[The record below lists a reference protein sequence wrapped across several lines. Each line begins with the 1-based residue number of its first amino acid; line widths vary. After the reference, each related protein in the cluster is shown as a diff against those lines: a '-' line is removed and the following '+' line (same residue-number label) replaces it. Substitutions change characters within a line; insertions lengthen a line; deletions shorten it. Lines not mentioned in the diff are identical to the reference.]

1 MSTYKILL
9 LWFRHRHHDALRRFR
24 RTTTDKTER
33 PEAPNNRRDETA
45 MLKTLKSWA
54 LLAPLLA
61 TALPAAAQDIT
72 WQVPTSV
79 PEGSPFY
86 VNFLERFADNVDE
99 LTAGRVEIE
108 PFGAGVLVPALQVY
122 EGVKDGIIQ
131 AGHST
136 PSYLVNQDPIN
147 AIFAGFPGGM
157 GPEAYI
163 TWIYEDGGKE
173 ALYALRAEEGFKSL
187 IVGIGSSEIMAHSN
201 VPVQKAEDLKGLKYR
216 TSGPWAEVMKE
227 YFGAVPTVVPPGEI
241 YTLLQRKGV
250 DLIEWGPPSG
260 NLPEGFH
267 EAAKYIIVPGVHQP
281 TFLWEVVL
289 KQETW
294 DALDEDLKP
303 LIETA
308 ADLTTMQGLLHFYSQ
323 DVKAMKSYREGKN
336 EIITLDP
343 AFVTELSDAGID
355 WITKKAASEKDAG
368 KGAMSDLLADYM
380 AFKDSWSAESSYLIR
395 NQD

>member
-1 MSTYKILL
+1 MFDKM
-9 LWFRHRHHDALRRFR
+9 RR
-24 RTTTDKTER
+24 
-33 PEAPNNRRDETA
+33 
-45 MLKTLKSWA
+45 WA
-54 LLAPLLA
+54 LAAPLLA
-61 TALPAAAQDIT
+61 AGLPAVAQDVT

-99 LTAGRVEIE
+99 LTGGRVEIE

-122 EGVKDGIIQ
+122 DGVKDGIIK

-163 TWIYEDGGKE
+163 TWIYEDGGRE
-173 ALYALRAEEGFKSL
+173 ALYELRAEEGLKSL

-201 VPVQKAEDLKGLKYR
+201 VPVQTADDLKGLKYR
-216 TSGPWAEVMKE
+216 TSGPWAEVMRE

-294 DALDEDLKP
+294 DALDDELKP
-303 LIETA
+303 LLESA
-308 ADLTTMQGLLHFYSQ
+308 AELTTMQGLLHFYSQ
-323 DVKAMKSYREGKN
+323 DIKAMQSYRSGKN

-343 AFVTELSDAGID
+343 AFVEELSAAGND
-355 WITKKAASEKDAG
+355 WITKKATAEAETG
-368 KGAMSDLLADYM
+368 KPAMSELLAEYM
-380 AFKDSWSAESSYLIR
+380 VFEANWAAESSYLIR

>member
-1 MSTYKILL
+1 M
-9 LWFRHRHHDALRRFR
+9 FNAL
-24 RTTTDKTER
+24 KK
-33 PEAPNNRRDETA
+33 
-45 MLKTLKSWA
+45 LA
-54 LLAPLLA
+54 LVSVLALAPLPALA
-61 TALPAAAQDIT
+61 QEIT

-86 VNFLERFADNVDE
+86 VNFLERFAENVDT
-99 LTAGRVEIE
+99 LTEGRVKIE
-108 PFGAGVLVPALQVY
+108 PFGAGVLVPALKVY
-122 EGVKDGIIQ
+122 DGVRDGIVQ

-157 GPEAYI
+157 GPEPFI
-163 TWIYEDGGKE
+163 TWIYEKGGQEKLTE
-173 ALYALRAEEGFKSL
+173 LRAKQGFKSL

-201 VPVQKAEDLKGLKYR
+201 VPITKAEDLKGLKYR
-216 TSGPWAEVMKE
+216 TSGPWAEVMSE

-260 NLPEGFH
+260 NMPEGFH

-294 DALDEDLKP
+294 DALPDDLKP
-303 LIETA
+303 LLEKA
-308 ADLTTMQGLLHFYSQ
+308 AELTTMQALIHFYGE
-323 DVKAMKSYREGKN
+323 DVVAMDAYRQGAN
-336 EIITLDP
+336 EVITLSP
-343 AFVTELSDAGID
+343 EFIKQLSEAGID
-355 WITKKAASEKDAG
+355 WITKTAEAQKSEG
-368 KGAMSDLLADYM
+368 KPEMAEILADYM
-380 AFKDSWSAESSYLIR
+380 AFKDLWSAESSYLVR

>member
-1 MSTYKILL
+1 
-9 LWFRHRHHDALRRFR
+9 
-24 RTTTDKTER
+24 
-33 PEAPNNRRDETA
+33 
-45 MLKTLKSWA
+45 MLDFLKGWA
-54 LLAPLLA
+54 LAAPVMLAGGAALA
-61 TALPAAAQDIT
+61 QEVT

-86 VNFLERFADNVDE
+86 VNFLERFAENVDT
-99 LTAGRVEIE
+99 LTGGRVEIE
-108 PFGAGVLVPALQVY
+108 PFGAGVLVPALKVY
-122 EGVKDGIIQ
+122 EGVKDGVIA

-136 PSYLVNQDPIN
+136 PSYLVNQDPVN

-163 TWIYEDGGKE
+163 TWIYEDGGKD
-173 ALYALRAEEGFKSL
+173 ALYELRAAEGLKSL
-187 IVGIGSSEIMAHSN
+187 VVGIGSSEIMAHSN
-201 VPVQKAEDLKGLKYR
+201 VPIRTAADLKGLKYR

-294 DALDEDLKP
+294 DALPADLQG
-303 LIETA
+303 LIDKA

-323 DVKAMKSYREGKN
+323 DIKAMETYRSGAN

-343 AFVTELSDAGID
+343 AFVEELSEAGQD
-355 WITKKAASEKDAG
+355 WIAKTAEAQKAEG
-368 KGAMSDLLADYM
+368 KPAMSELLAKYE
-380 AFKDSWSAESSYLIR
+380 AFEHSWSAESSYLIR

>member
-1 MSTYKILL
+1 MFERIRKWGLVVPLL
-9 LWFRHRHHDALRRFR
+9 
-24 RTTTDKTER
+24 TVGT
-33 PEAPNNRRDETA
+33 TA
-45 MLKTLKSWA
+45 M
-54 LLAPLLA
+54 
-61 TALPAAAQDIT
+61 AQEVT

-86 VNFLERFADNVDE
+86 VNFLERFAENVDV
-99 LTAGRVEIE
+99 LTDGRVEIE

-122 EGVKDGIIQ
+122 DGVRDGIVQ

-136 PSYLVNQDPIN
+136 PSYRVNQDPIN

-163 TWIYEDGGKE
+163 TWIYEGGGKE
-173 ALYALRAEEGFKSL
+173 ALYELRAEEGFKSL
-187 IVGIGSSEIMAHSN
+187 IVGIGSSEIMAHAN
-201 VPVQKAEDLKGLKYR
+201 VPIRTAEDLKGVKYR
-216 TSGPWAEVMKE
+216 TSGPWAEVMGE

-241 YTLLQRKGV
+241 YTLLRRKGV
-250 DLIEWGPPSG
+250 DLVEWGPPSG

-294 DALDEDLKP
+294 DALDDELKP
-303 LIETA
+303 LIEKA
-308 ADLTTMQGLLHFYSQ
+308 ADLTTMQALLHFYSE
-323 DVKAMKSYREGKN
+323 DIKAMETYREGPN

-343 AFVTELSDAGID
+343 EFVTELSEAGVD
-355 WITKKAASEKDAG
+355 WITKKAAAQKEEG
-368 KGAMSDLLADYM
+368 KPEMAELLSDYM
-380 AFKDSWSAESSYLIR
+380 AFKDCWSAESSYLIR
-395 NQD
+395 NED

>member
-1 MSTYKILL
+1 MFKQLK
-9 LWFRHRHHDALRRFR
+9 ALG
-24 RTTTDKTER
+24 
-33 PEAPNNRRDETA
+33 
-45 MLKTLKSWA
+45 
-54 LLAPLLA
+54 LAASLFVAAGPSLA
-61 TALPAAAQDIT
+61 QEVT
-72 WQVPTSV
+72 WQIPTSV

-86 VNFLERFADNVDE
+86 VNFLERFAGNVKL
-99 LTAGRVEIE
+99 LTSGRVEIE

-122 EGVKDGIIQ
+122 DGVKDGIIK

-136 PSYLVNQDPIN
+136 PSYRVNQDPIN

-173 ALYALRAEEGFKSL
+173 ALYDLRAKEGFKSL

-201 VPVQKAEDLKGLKYR
+201 VPIHKAEDLKGLKYR

-250 DLIEWGPPSG
+250 DLIEWGPPSA
-260 NLPEGFH
+260 NLPEAFH

-294 DALDEDLKP
+294 DAVADDLKP
-303 LIETA
+303 LIEKA
-308 ADLTTMQGLLHFYSQ
+308 AEMTTMEGLIHFYSQ
-323 DVKAMKSYREGKN
+323 DIKALDTYRSGKN
-336 EIITLDP
+336 EIITLD
-343 AFVTELSDAGID
+343 ADFIQQLSDAGKD
-355 WITKKAASEKDAG
+355 WVAKKAASEKEAG
-368 KGAMSDLLADYM
+368 KPEMAALLEKYN
-380 AFKDSWSAESSYLIR
+380 AFEKNWSAESSYLIR

>member
-1 MSTYKILL
+1 M
-9 LWFRHRHHDALRRFR
+9 FDR
-24 RTTTDKTER
+24 
-33 PEAPNNRRDETA
+33 
-45 MLKTLKSWA
+45 LKAWGLAVS
-54 LLAPLLA
+54 LLAV
-61 TALPAAAQDIT
+61 TAPAMAQEIT

-86 VNFLERFADNVDE
+86 VNFLERFADNVK
-99 LTAGRVEIE
+99 LMTSGRVEIE

-122 EGVKDGIIQ
+122 DGVKDGVIQ

-136 PSYLVNQDPIN
+136 PSYRVNQDPEN

-157 GPEAYI
+157 GPEAFI

-173 ALYALRAEEGFKSL
+173 ALYDFRAKEGFKSL
-187 IVGIGSSEIMAHSN
+187 VVGIGSSEIMAHSN
-201 VPVQKAEDLKGLKYR
+201 VPVTKAEDLKGLKYR

-250 DLIEWGPPSG
+250 DLIEWGPPSA

-294 DALDEDLKP
+294 DAVPDDLKP
-303 LIETA
+303 LIEKA
-308 ADLTTMQGLLHFYSQ
+308 AEVTTMEGLIHFYSA
-323 DVKAMKSYREGKN
+323 DVKALETYRKGKN
-336 EIITLDP
+336 EIITLEP
-343 AFVTELSDAGID
+343 EFIKQLSDAGKD
-355 WITKKAASEKDAG
+355 WISKKAEAQKAEG
-368 KGAMSDLLADYM
+368 KPEMADLLANYM
-380 AFKDSWSAESSYLIR
+380 AFMDSWSSESSYLIR
-395 NQD
+395 NGK